1 MPFDGKQ
8 ISLISFP
15 TFITT
20 AVQPAPQHSCMT
32 SESLA
37 VVITY
42 SSDWIK
48 FAIPMIHL

>member
-20 AVQPAPQHSCMT
+20 VQPAPQHSCVA